1 MILKRAFKFYRSGYA
16 WAGSRPDDITPYTKR
31 RKAKRLQNRYW
42 SGLLMNRT
50 SKNITSCIRCGTC
63 CTKGGPTLHAG
74 DRQIILAG
82 HIGTEHLITIRKG
95 ELAYTPAG
103 EGLHPVQQELV
114 KIAGK
119 VRGWECVFFD
129 KAESSCMIYEH
140 RPLECRILK
149 CWDTL
154 ELLSVICKDLLARTD
169 IINPG
174 DPILELID
182 LHEKKCAVQDMENL
196 LSSLSDKGDK
206 STSLKELEELVRE
219 DLSIRTEA
227 VSKFALPLS
236 AELFMLG
243 RPLFKLLSGRG
254 IAVQE
259 KHGRIH
265 LGETSAGD

>member
-1 MILKRAFKFYRSGYA
+1 MNK
-16 WAGSRPDDITPYTKR
+16 TP
-31 RKAKRLQNRYW
+31 
-42 SGLLMNRT
+42 
-50 SKNITSCIRCGTC
+50 KNITSCIRCGTC

-103 EGLHPVQQELV
+103 EGLQTVQQELV
-114 KIAGK
+114 KIVGK
-119 VRGWECVFFD
+119 GRGWECFFFD
-129 KAESSCMIYEH
+129 KAESSCMIYEQ

-154 ELLSVICKDLLARTD
+154 ELLSVICKDLLTRAD
-169 IINPG
+169 IINAE
-174 DPILELID
+174 DPILKLIG
-182 LHEKKCAVQDMENL
+182 LHEKKCAVQDMEKIL
-196 LSSLSDKGDK
+196 FSLSDGDDK
-206 STSLKELEELVRE
+206 PTSLKELEELVRE

-259 KHGRIH
+259 RHGKLH
-265 LGETSAGD
+265 LSEASAEV